1 MEKGGTGGSLF
12 RNIYR
17 DFLKESGELI
27 DSKEL
32 IEASKEYNTI
42 AELWKNVSDLFIKI
56 GETEDI
62 KYVNQASEILIELSE
77 REKKVMEELK
87 VASA

>member
-1 MEKGGTGGSLF
+1 MIS
-12 RNIYR
+12 
-17 DFLKESGELI
+17 
-27 DSKEL
+27 SKEL

-62 KYVNQASEILIELSE
+62 KYVNQASELLIELSE
-77 REKKVMEELK
+77 REKTVMERLK
-87 VASA
+87 IAST